1 MEPAEWRRGG
11 VILLRVELIFPRMG
25 FGNEDVTCNVSQA
38 FYQIKAM
45 LDSGDMKVSWRA
57 SVARLELFLW
67 LHKLFQ
73 DVPGFLCFSPYRM
86 GEVYKLRS
94 LVGLNAA
101 RGNFTNHTAPLQ

>member
-45 LDSGDMKVSWRA
+45 LDSGGLKVS
-57 SVARLELFLW
+57 
-67 LHKLFQ
+67 
-73 DVPGFLCFSPYRM
+73 
-86 GEVYKLRS
+86 
-94 LVGLNAA
+94 
-101 RGNFTNHTAPLQ
+101 